1 MTNKEN
7 AMTEKEAIII
17 EEIYLIENQLKEKTL
32 DYFLDKYYNGKT
44 LEKLQPFQREKILK
58 WMQSRVEDEEMND
71 DRISSWALEHG
82 YF

>member
-1 MTNKEN
+1 
-7 AMTEKEAIII
+7 MTEKKAIII
-17 EEIYLIENQLKEKTL
+17 EEIYLIENSLKEKAL
-32 DYFLDKYYNGKT
+32 NYFLDKYYNGKA

-71 DRISSWALEHG
+71 DRISSWVLEHG

>member
-1 MTNKEN
+1 
-7 AMTEKEAIII
+7 MTEKEAIII
-17 EEIYLIENQLKEKTL
+17 EEIYLIENGLEIKMLNTYL
-32 DYFLDKYYNGKT
+32 NKYYGGKA

>member
-1 MTNKEN
+1 
-7 AMTEKEAIII
+7 MTEKEAIII
-17 EEIYLIENQLKEKTL
+17 EEIYLIENSLKEKTL

-58 WMQSRVEDEEMND
+58 WMQSCAEREEMALDN
-71 DRISSWALEHG
+71 ISSWALEHG

>member
-1 MTNKEN
+1 
-7 AMTEKEAIII
+7 MTEKEAIII
-17 EEIYLIENQLKEKTL
+17 EEIYLIENALEIKMLNTYL
-32 DYFLDKYYNGKT
+32 NKYYGGKT
-44 LEKLQPFQREKILK
+44 LEELQPFQREKILK